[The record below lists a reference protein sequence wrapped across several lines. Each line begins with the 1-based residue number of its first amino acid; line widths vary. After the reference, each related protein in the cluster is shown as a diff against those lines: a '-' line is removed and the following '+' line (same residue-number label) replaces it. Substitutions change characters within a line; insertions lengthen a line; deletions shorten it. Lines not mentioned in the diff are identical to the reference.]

1 MPFQKQ
7 KPTSK
12 FAGGVIKQAKQLV
25 DGVGADQDFISD
37 LLGYAKLCEA
47 DGHTVKVGT
56 MSGVAMAEVHLGC
69 IPGIY
74 LACP

>member
-7 KPTSK
+7 KPTTK
-12 FAGGVIKQAKQLV
+12 FAGVVIKQAKELV
-25 DGVGADQDFISD
+25 DGGAEQDWISD

-56 MSGVAMAEVHLGC
+56 MSGVAMAEVHLDC